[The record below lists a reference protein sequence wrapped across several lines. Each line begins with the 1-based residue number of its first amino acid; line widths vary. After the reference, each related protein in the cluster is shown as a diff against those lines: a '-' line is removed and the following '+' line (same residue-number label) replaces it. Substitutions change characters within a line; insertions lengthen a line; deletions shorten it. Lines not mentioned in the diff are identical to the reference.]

1 MAQQMNLVQ
10 LEVLAQD
17 SEFLHKTL
25 DSPQRIVVWLVRIAT
40 PQLIEEDYWSII
52 AEIF

>member
-1 MAQQMNLVQ
+1 MAQQMDIVQ

-17 SEFLHKTL
+17 SEFLHKTV
-25 DSPQRIVVWLVRIAT
+25 DSPQRSVVWFVRIAA

-52 AEIF
+52 AEVF